1 MTIEDLAILVKKGFD
16 QTATKQDLVGL
27 ATKSELHEL
36 RKDITER
43 LDAIEDDIRDLKIAV
58 GPLVKIVAA
67 LETDVRNLHVRLGRV
82 ERKMGFAK

>member
-1 MTIEDLAILVKKGFD
+1 MAKRKMTIEDLAVLIKRGFD
-16 QTATKQDLVGL
+16 QTATKQ
-27 ATKSELHEL
+27 ELKEWLYEL

-58 GPLVKIVAA
+58 GPLVRIVAA

-82 ERKMGFAK
+82 ERKIGLAK